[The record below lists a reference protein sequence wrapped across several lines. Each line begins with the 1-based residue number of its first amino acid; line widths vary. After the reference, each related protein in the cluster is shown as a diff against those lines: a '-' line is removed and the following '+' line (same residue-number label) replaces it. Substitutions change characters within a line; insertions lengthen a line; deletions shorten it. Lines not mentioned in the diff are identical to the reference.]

1 MVPSAKPDTLS
12 PTATTS
18 FGAQVLLTGGTNIL
32 MALLS
37 VLTGSLAARLLGP
50 DGRGELA
57 AIQMWTGFLAGLA
70 NLGLPQ
76 ALTFYAAQFPTRAG
90 QSLGSAICLNVFAS
104 LPFMALGYVL
114 IPTVLSAQS
123 ATVIAAARCYLLLLP
138 VQAVE
143 SMPYHVLRGRSDFTV
158 WNALRMAPGIGW
170 LALLVFGWLTDRSAP
185 PFFAMT
191 YLIVVAVLCVP
202 NLYVVRRR
210 LAGPFRPDPHQWRPM
225 LRFGLPTMLS
235 GVPQVLNLRL
245 DQMLMAAFL
254 PVQTLGL
261 YVVAVTWSTAVV
273 QLPNALANVI
283 LPRTAS
289 QHDLAGQRVV
299 FAQGSRLGVL
309 CALTV
314 AVLVAV
320 TTPWAIPFLF
330 GSRFVAAIPVAW
342 VLIPA
347 AAVAAL
353 NLILEEGLRGLGHPA
368 AALSA
373 ETAGLAV
380 TALALLALLR
390 PFGIMGAAV
399 ASLLGYSTVA
409 LMLIVSSCRVT
420 EQSAVTLLC
429 PSRQDLR
436 QICARLHVDR
446 LQIKIGLLRAGSNQA

>member
-1 MVPSAKPDTLS
+1 MTPSVKPGVHS
-12 PTATTS
+12 PATATS

-37 VLTGSLAARLLGP
+37 VMTGSLAARLLGP

-76 ALTFYAAQFPTRAG
+76 ALTFYAAQFPARAG

-104 LPFMALGYVL
+104 FPFMVLGYAL

-123 ATVIAAARCYLLLLP
+123 ASVIAAARCYLLLLP

-143 SMPYHVLRGRSDFTV
+143 SMPYHVLRGRSDFAV
-158 WNALRMAPGIGW
+158 WNALRMAPGISW

-185 PFFAMT
+185 SFFAMA
-191 YLIVVAVLCVP
+191 YLVAVAVLCFP

-210 LAGPFRPDPHQWRPM
+210 LAGSLRPDPQQWRPM

-261 YVVAVTWSTAVV
+261 YVVAVTWSAAVV

-289 QHDLAGQRVV
+289 QRDIADQRIV

-309 CALTV
+309 CAITV
-314 AVLVAV
+314 ALGIAV
-320 TTPWAIPFLF
+320 VTPWVIPVLF
-330 GSRFVAAIPVAW
+330 GPRFAGAIPVAW

-347 AAVAAL
+347 AAVSAL
-353 NLILEEGLRGLGHPA
+353 NMILEEGLRGLGHPT

-380 TALALLALLR
+380 TALALLILLR

-409 LMLIVSSCRVT
+409 LTLIVSSSRVT
-420 EQSAVTLLC
+420 GLSVATLLC
-429 PSRQDLR
+429 PSRQDCR
-436 QICARLHVDR
+436 QIRARLQGHR
-446 LQIKIGLLRAGSNQA
+446 LHIRMLPRVGSNPA